1 MLDLTEL
8 FSFFVTLFIIC
19 NPMAALP
26 VFLSLTAHQNTKQ
39 KKRTAVQA
47 SVAVASI
54 LILMTFVGNYFLQ
67 VLSIEICA
75 FQVMGG
81 LVLTMLAFSMLNAEI
96 SKFKKTQE
104 EEDEAL
110 KKPSVAIVPLAIPL
124 ISGPGAISTIII
136 RLGSTPIISDQ
147 ILISGICIIISLI
160 IGAIWYFAGTWEDKL
175 GHTGINIITRIGGLI
190 LGAVSLQTLAKG
202 LLGFFPG
209 LAS

>member
-1 MLDLTEL
+1 MDVVST

-26 VFLSLTAHQNTKQ
+26 VFLMLTSHQSPV
-39 KKRTAVQA
+39 KKRRTAVQA

-54 LILMTFVGNYFLQ
+54 LIGMTFIGRYVLEI
-67 VLSIEICA
+67 LSIRICA

-81 LVLTMLAFSMLNAEI
+81 LVLTILAFTMLNAET

-110 KKPSVAIVPLAIPL
+110 QKPSVAIVPLAIPL

-136 RLGSTPIISDQ
+136 RLGNIPTLQEQII
-147 ILISGICIIISLI
+147 ISGICILIAII
-160 IGAIWYFAGTWEDKL
+160 IGSIWYYAARLEHKL
-175 GHTGINIITRIGGLI
+175 GHTGINIITRLGGLV
-190 LGAVSLQTLAKG
+190 LGAISLQTLAEG
-202 LLGFFPG
+202 ILGFFPG
-209 LAS
+209 LAG